1 MASPIVLTEQEQK
14 QLRLQARRSIGRVS
28 ERIQFVLLF
37 SRGQSPAQIA
47 ALYDLDER
55 TVLSWLDRFRQHGAP
70 GLDDRPRSGRPR
82 LATVAARTE
91 AKRALEAA
99 PAETGTGQT
108 VWTRRLLQRHL
119 VERAGCPLSLSV
131 ITRLI
136 KHLGFV
142 WRRPKLMLRQDDP
155 QRAERETAILQALAE
170 YPEAPRLYADEC
182 DLHQL
187 PVVRGQWQPKGQQK
201 AISTPGK
208 NRKQAVFGFL
218 EALSGHWHY
227 WLTDKKRSADFLGC
241 LHELNKT
248 YADKNGADETL
259 LLFLDNASI
268 HKSRTTVRWLANHPR
283 FRVCYLPAYSGHQT
297 NPVGKVW
304 WALKNQCAANCL
316 YPCLE
321 AVQDAIHGFF
331 ARFTPEEAKRLTHRK
346 PPQAAAV

>member
-1 MASPIVLTEQEQK
+1 MASPIVLTEHDQK
-14 QLRLQARRSIGRVS
+14 QLRLRARRSIGRVS
-28 ERIQFVLLF
+28 ERIQYVLLF

-55 TVLSWLDRFRQHGAP
+55 TVLSWLDRFRQQGAA

-91 AKRALEAA
+91 AKRCLEAA
-99 PAETGTGQT
+99 PTDTGADQT
-108 VWTRRLLQRHL
+108 TWTRRLLQRHL
-119 VERAGCPLSLSV
+119 AERTDCPLSLPV
-131 ITRLI
+131 ITRLM
-136 KHLGFV
+136 KRLGFV

-155 QRAERETAILQALAE
+155 QRAEREAAILQALAE

-218 EALSGHWHY
+218 EAVSGRWHY

-241 LHELNKT
+241 LHDLNKT
-248 YADKNGADETL
+248 YLAGPL

-268 HKSRTTVRWLANHPR
+268 HKSKMTVRWLANHPR
-283 FRVCYLPAYSGHQT
+283 FRVCYLPSYSGHQT
-297 NPVGKVW
+297 NPVEKVW

-316 YPCLE
+316 YPCVE
-321 AVQDAIHGFF
+321 AVQDAIYGFF
-331 ARFTPEEAKRLTHRK
+331 ARFTPEDAKRLTRRK
-346 PPQAAAV
+346 PPQAAAD